1 MISDKILAVIPARYG
16 STRFEGKPLADI
28 AGKSMIQRVYEQVQ
42 KTDAHTVVVATDDLR
57 IFEHVQSWNGNVVM
71 TYPEHPSGTDRCAEV
86 ALRYPEF
93 EYILNIQG
101 DEPLIHPE
109 TINQLIQT
117 LKNPKCEIATAYTH
131 FEDTE
136 TLFSMSEAKLVTD
149 TQGKILYFSRSVIP
163 YQRNVPD
170 LKQWLSKYEYKKHL
184 GIYGFKRKALL
195 EIANIS
201 VSDLEQAE
209 SLEQLRW
216 LENGYQIYGFYTP
229 HDSFGVDTP
238 ADIERIL
245 EKLDTQ
251 QNLRT

>member
-42 KTDAHTVVVATDDLR
+42 KSHIDKIIVATDDTR
-57 IFEHVQSWNGNVVM
+57 IFEHVQSWNGNATM
-71 TYPEHPSGTDRCAEV
+71 TNPEHPSGTDRCAEV
-86 ALRYPEF
+86 AFQYPEF
-93 EYILNIQG
+93 DFILNIQG

-136 TLFSMSEAKLVTD
+136 TLFSVSEAKIVTD
-149 TQGKILYFSRSVIP
+149 KQGKILYFSRSVIP
-163 YQRNVPD
+163 YQRNIKD
-170 LKQWLSKYEYKKHL
+170 NELWLSKYEYKKHL
-184 GIYGFKRKALL
+184 GIYGFRRQVLL
-195 EIANIS
+195 EIANIPPS
-201 VSDLEQAE
+201 PLEQSE

-229 HDSFGVDTP
+229 HDAFGVDTP

-245 EKLDTQ
+245 EKLDI
-251 QNLRT
+251 